1 MSYKSNNSFKISNK
15 EIHNSSSIKNF
26 LKEKNLNPKEIK
38 DLKYLLSLTINPNLK
53 KFSCNNLESLLV
65 FLLNYLNQDTLPLF
79 TEFLFQSCELG
90 SISIVQI
97 LLENN
102 LDINSRNELGETPLH
117 IAIAKNDIEL
127 IKLLEEYNP
136 KTNIGTYKDGLT
148 AMNYAEICGNKNIYK
163 IIKELN
169 EENIKEEI
177 KNEIK
182 DCINNDMENIIIN
195 GDVSKNFEQIKNFNG
210 EKISII
216 TDSDTNNSNLNN
228 NFNQISD
235 INNNSIYE
243 NKYINTQKTIINESD
258 YNEDISPINKNI
270 ILFSKDKSNKKSL
283 SQNRQYN
290 NFYSPNKNQ
299 IINSNGKNC
308 KEIKFFSSSS
318 KKKSITNNISINP
331 TYIQSLTTCHTTNK
345 ENKDLY
351 TSLSC
356 SKIFEFITE
365 INLPKEYAIDLIDN
379 GFDNLD
385 VLIYQ
390 TKHGIALTYENLRD
404 IGIKKLGERI
414 KILVRLEEVS
424 DNFNFFF
431 PKKIFFDDLD
441 TKNEFNSLKI
451 FLEKIEMNKF
461 LNNFFKNGIYNV
473 ELLNIQ
479 MGSKQPLNE
488 NILINDLNINKNDAN
503 KIIIKLY
510 ESSRKYINKMKIMN
524 KRNSTKLKDISINN
538 TIINHEENNE
548 IKSCHMCILF

>member
-1 MSYKSNNSFKISNK
+1 MSYKTNNSFKRSIK
-15 EIHNSSSIKNF
+15 EIHNSSSIKSL
-26 LKEKNLNPKEIK
+26 LKEKNLNPKEIN

-53 KFSCNNLESLLV
+53 KFSYYKLDCLLL
-65 FLLNYLNQDTLPLF
+65 FLLNYLNDDTLSLF

-90 SISIVQI
+90 SLSIVQI

-127 IKLLEEYNP
+127 IKLLKEYKP
-136 KTNIGTYKDGLT
+136 KTNIETYKEGLT
-148 AMNYAEICGNKNIYK
+148 AMNYAEICGNKNIFT
-163 IIKELN
+163 IIKRLN

-177 KNEIK
+177 KNDIK
-182 DCINNDMENIIIN
+182 ACINNDMDNIIIN
-195 GDVSKNFEQIKNFNG
+195 DDISKNFEQIQNFNG

-216 TDSDTNNSNLNN
+216 TDSDFNSSNN
-228 NFNQISD
+228 NFNK
-235 INNNSIYE
+235 NNNCTCNSFYE
-243 NKYINTQKTIINESD
+243 NKYINTQQTIINESD

-270 ILFSKDKSNKKSL
+270 ILFSKNKSDKKSL
-283 SQNRQYN
+283 SPNKQYN
-290 NFYSPNKNQ
+290 MSNSPSKNS
-299 IINSNGKNC
+299 IINSNMKNS
-308 KEIKFFSSSS
+308 KEIKCFSSSF

-331 TYIQSLTTCHTTNK
+331 SYIQSLTTCHTTNK
-345 ENKDLY
+345 ENKELY
-351 TSLSC
+351 SSLKY

-365 INLPKEYAIDLIDN
+365 INLPKEYAVNLIDN

-385 VLIYQ
+385 VLINQ

-404 IGIKKLGERI
+404 IGIKKPGERI
-414 KILVRLEEVS
+414 KILIHLEEIS

-431 PKKIFFDDLD
+431 PEKIFMDDLD
-441 TKNEFNSLKI
+441 LKNELNSLKI

-473 ELLNIQ
+473 ELLYIQ

-488 NILINDLNINKNDAN
+488 NILVNDLGINKIDAN

-510 ESSRKYINKMKIMN
+510 EKSRNYMNKMKIMN
-524 KRNSTKLKDISINN
+524 KRNNKKIKDINDK
-538 TIINHEENNE
+538 IITYEEGNK
-548 IKSCHMCILF
+548 IKSCDMCILF

>member
-1 MSYKSNNSFKISNK
+1 MSYKTNNSFKRSIK
-15 EIHNSSSIKNF
+15 EIHNSSSIKSL
-26 LKEKNLNPKEIK
+26 LKEKNLNPKEIN

-53 KFSCNNLESLLV
+53 KFSYYKLDCLLL
-65 FLLNYLNQDTLPLF
+65 FLLNYLNDDTLSLF

-90 SISIVQI
+90 SLSIVQI

-127 IKLLEEYNP
+127 IKLLKEYKP
-136 KTNIGTYKDGLT
+136 KTNIETYKEGLT
-148 AMNYAEICGNKNIYK
+148 AMNYAEICGNKNIFT
-163 IIKELN
+163 IIKRLN

-177 KNEIK
+177 KNDIK
-182 DCINNDMENIIIN
+182 ACINNDMDNIIIN
-195 GDVSKNFEQIKNFNG
+195 DDISKNFEQIQNFNG

-216 TDSDTNNSNLNN
+216 TDSDFNSSNN
-228 NFNQISD
+228 NFNK
-235 INNNSIYE
+235 NNNCTCNSFYE
-243 NKYINTQKTIINESD
+243 NKYINTQQTIINESD

-270 ILFSKDKSNKKSL
+270 ILFSKNKSDKKSL
-283 SQNRQYN
+283 SPNKQYN
-290 NFYSPNKNQ
+290 ISNSPSKNS
-299 IINSNGKNC
+299 IINSNMKNS
-308 KEIKFFSSSS
+308 KEIKCFSSSF

-331 TYIQSLTTCHTTNK
+331 SYIQSLTTCHTTNK
-345 ENKDLY
+345 ENKELY
-351 TSLSC
+351 SSLKY

-365 INLPKEYAIDLIDN
+365 INLPKEYAVNLIDN

-385 VLIYQ
+385 VLINQ

-404 IGIKKLGERI
+404 IGIKKPGERI
-414 KILVRLEEVS
+414 KILIHLEEIS

-431 PKKIFFDDLD
+431 PEKIFMDDLD
-441 TKNEFNSLKI
+441 LKNELNSLKI

-473 ELLNIQ
+473 ELLYIQ

-488 NILINDLNINKNDAN
+488 NILVNDLGINKIDAN

-510 ESSRKYINKMKIMN
+510 EKSRNYMNKMKIMN
-524 KRNSTKLKDISINN
+524 KRNNKKIKDINDK
-538 TIINHEENNE
+538 IITYEESNK
-548 IKSCHMCILF
+548 IKSCDMCILF